1 MNYKGLSVVF
11 SSMLMALA
19 MSACNGENSVAS
31 EEGKTAQETA
41 QSESVAASKS
51 NEMVKSDAMTGD
63 PSPEAIESVIQNIF
77 PRSQMGSVMESEVP
91 GVYQVEL
98 LTGEILH
105 VSKDGKHIFSG
116 DLFAVKGPGQF
127 DNLTERYRS
136 TQRTAIL
143 GELNEKDMVVF
154 APEGEPKGE
163 VFVFTDVDCGY
174 CRKFHEEVPRLN
186 ELGIQVNYLAWPR
199 AGLNSR
205 TGEMMNAVWCSSD
218 PKAAMT
224 KAKTRQ
230 GTVEPASKE
239 CKSPVSEQIILGR
252 KLGVSGTPAV
262 FLKDGK
268 QVGGY
273 LKAED
278 LIGRMGLAATTA
290 AK

>member
-11 SSMLMALA
+11 SSVLMALA
-19 MSACNGENSVAS
+19 VSACNGESNSAS
-31 EEGKTAQETA
+31 DDKAAQPSAKSSAAAETQAAKTANSET
-41 QSESVAASKS
+41 VG
-51 NEMVKSDAMTGD
+51 DD
-63 PSPEAIESVIQNIF
+63 PSPEEIESIVQNIF
-77 PRSQMGSVMESEVP
+77 PRSQLGSVMESEVP
-91 GVYQVEL
+91 GIYQVEL

-105 VSKDGKHIFSG
+105 LSKDGKHIFSG
-116 DLFAVKGPGQF
+116 DLFAVRGPGQF
-127 DNLTERYRS
+127 DNITERYRS

-143 GELNEKDMVVF
+143 GDLDEKDMVVF
-154 APEGEPKGE
+154 APKGEKKGE
-163 VFVFTDVDCGY
+163 VYVFTDVDCGY
-174 CRKFHEEVPRLN
+174 CRKFHEEVPQLN
-186 ELGIQVNYLAWPR
+186 DLGIQVNYLAWPR

-205 TGEMMNAVWCSSD
+205 TGEMMQAVWCSAD
-218 PKAAMT
+218 RQTALT

-230 GTVEPASKE
+230 GTVEPASKD
-239 CKSPVSEQIILGR
+239 CKSPVAEQIMLGR

-278 LIGRMGLAATTA
+278 LLSRMGLAATTA